1 MVRKCRGIAEI
12 AVIEVAQVGVR
23 TTRAREGLASS
34 AAAAAAAAAAT
45 STTTAAKRRKLNAGE
60 LNSPSSSP
68 YVPLVITPAE
78 NDERCSSPSSVHAAT
93 SCCSSNGS
101 SSLAE
106 EVENFK
112 FVDLQ
117 DDSAEV
123 ETSTYSCYRE
133 RRETTPSSELEST
146 ARPTPAST
154 RRRST
159 VEKSIMPT
167 ESELEE
173 FFSAA
178 EKDLQKRFKEKYNYD
193 IVKDAPLEGRYEW
206 IRLKP

>member
-12 AVIEVAQVGVR
+12 AVMEVAQVGVR

-34 AAAAAAAAAAT
+34 AAAAATA
-45 STTTAAKRRKLNAGE
+45 TTTATKRRKLNAGD
-60 LNSPSSSP
+60 LNSPSSSSSSP
-68 YVPLVITPAE
+68 YVPLVITPAK

-106 EVENFK
+106 EEENFK

-133 RRETTPSSELEST
+133 RREATPSSELEST
-146 ARPTPAST
+146 ASPTPAST

-173 FFSAA
+173 FFSTA
-178 EKDLQKRFKEKYNYD
+178 EKDIQKRFKEKYNYD

>member
-12 AVIEVAQVGVR
+12 AVMEVAQVGVR

-34 AAAAAAAAAAT
+34 AAATA
-45 STTTAAKRRKLNAGE
+45 TTTAAKRRKLNAGD
-60 LNSPSSSP
+60 LNSPSSSSP

-101 SSLAE
+101 SSFAE

-117 DDSAEV
+117 V
-123 ETSTYSCYRE
+123 H
-133 RRETTPSSELEST
+133 
-146 ARPTPAST
+146 
-154 RRRST
+154 
-159 VEKSIMPT
+159 
-167 ESELEE
+167 
-173 FFSAA
+173 FSFLILCILILNFSFVA
-178 EKDLQKRFKEKYNYD
+178 L
-193 IVKDAPLEGRYEW
+193 
-206 IRLKP
+206 

>member
-12 AVIEVAQVGVR
+12 AVMEVAQVGVR
-23 TTRAREGLASS
+23 TTRAREGLAST
-34 AAAAAAAAAAT
+34 AAAAT
-45 STTTAAKRRKLNAGE
+45 ATATKRRKLNAGD
-60 LNSPSSSP
+60 LNSPSSSSP

-78 NDERCSSPSSVHAAT
+78 NDKRCSSPSSFHAAT

-106 EVENFK
+106 EEENFK

-123 ETSTYSCYRE
+123 ETSTCSCYRE
-133 RRETTPSSELEST
+133 RRETTLSSELEST
-146 ARPTPAST
+146 ERPNPAST

-159 VEKSIMPT
+159 VEKRIMPT

>member
-12 AVIEVAQVGVR
+12 AVMEVAQVGVR

-34 AAAAAAAAAAT
+34 AAAAAAAA
-45 STTTAAKRRKLNAGE
+45 TTTAAKRRKLNAGD
-60 LNSPSSSP
+60 LNSPSSSSP

-78 NDERCSSPSSVHAAT
+78 NDERCSSPSSVHAAM

-117 DDSAEV
+117 DDNSEV